1 MLLARRQPDKPA
13 AATNKLCSI
22 RTRNGLYT
30 EFGIDPLYGR
40 NHHIKDDVF
49 QYNLF
54 LPHQAR
60 KDTDEEKTH
69 AAKDKIFQAKYH
81 EVDK

>member
-1 MLLARRQPDKPA
+1 MKEGA
-13 AATNKLCSI
+13 KL
-22 RTRNGLYT
+22 
-30 EFGIDPLYGR
+30 LYGR
-40 NHHIKDDVF
+40 NHYIKDNVF